1 MNMNETL
8 VQKLRSPTNRHGQV
22 WALCEQAADE
32 IERLERIITKLE
44 ESK

>member
-1 MNMNETL
+1 MDETL
-8 VQKLRSPTNRHGQV
+8 VQKLRNPTGRNGQV

-32 IERLERIITKLE
+32 IERLENTIKQLE